1 MKQHKTVAINLDSLC
16 SKCGYFESD
25 SGINNGFGC
34 TNKNNDAKVL
44 CIKRKGEYMT
54 FDYDRYED
62 VILFVAQRLTKR
74 NILCNRRL
82 RKKFQKTAIKK
93 LDSQPNFNKYGLKTL
108 SKCFSF
114 SCPIASEADFQD
126 LLETENR
133 EEFSEIESEE
143 DMPKGWGDDV
153 MIITLEEAKHLE
165 LM

>member
-1 MKQHKTVAINLDSLC
+1 MEQHKTVAINLGSLC

-34 TNKNNDAKVL
+34 TNKHNNAKVL
-44 CIKRKGEYMT
+44 CIKHKGEYIT
-54 FDYDRYED
+54 FDYKRYED
-62 VILFVAQRLTKR
+62 VILFIAQRITKR
-74 NILCNRRL
+74 NIMCNRRL
-82 RKKFQKTAIKK
+82 RKKIQKRAINK
-93 LDSQPNFNKYGLKTL
+93 LNSQHEFNKYGLKTFF
-108 SKCFSF
+108 KCFSF
-114 SCPIASEADFQD
+114 SCPIGHEADFQD

-143 DMPKGWGDDV
+143 YMPKGWGDDV